1 MATIE
6 QKINDG
12 LLKWSQGVDPTDTD
26 SAREY
31 IEYKLLEYEYHDFLD
46 ADLWDQFK
54 EDFMG
59 FTEESLKA
67 STLLSF
73 THRLHSFLR
82 NRGVWVLKD
91 KNITIA
97 KSLCNTIKEEDQIRW
112 TQEELL
118 EHKLLDPRLN
128 YLLRH
133 EKKTTSRVN
142 TS

>member
-1 MATIE
+1 MTITS
-6 QKINDG
+6 QQIRDG
-12 LLKWSQGVDPTDTD
+12 QQKWSQGVDPTDTD

-31 IEYKLLEYEYHDFLD
+31 IEYKILEYEYYDFLD
-46 ADLWDQFK
+46 ADLWEQFK

-73 THRLHSFLR
+73 TRRLRTLLR
-82 NRGVWVLKD
+82 NRGIWVLKD

-97 KSLCNTIKEEDQIRW
+97 KSLSNTIKEEDQIQW

-118 EHKLLDPRLN
+118 EHKLLDPRVN

-133 EKKTTSRVN
+133 EKKTTPRE
-142 TS
+142 